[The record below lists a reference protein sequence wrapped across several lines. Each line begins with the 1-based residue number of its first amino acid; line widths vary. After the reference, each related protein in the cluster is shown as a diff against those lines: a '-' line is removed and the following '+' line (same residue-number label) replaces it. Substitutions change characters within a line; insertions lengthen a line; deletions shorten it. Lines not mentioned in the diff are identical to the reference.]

1 MGWALHEIAAH
12 EMAAYL
18 PLAHDHPAWQDFGLL
33 EWVLAGLAGLFTAWS
48 IWRAVVYTLR
58 PGEEEPDHLKRMIF
72 EDPSGQPT
80 GPASIDVEP
89 APRGEGAN
97 HA

>member
-1 MGWALHEIAAH
+1 VTALVGIKAWTR
-12 EMAAYL
+12 L
-18 PLAHDHPAWQDFGLL
+18 PLAHDHPAWQDFGAL
-33 EWVLAGLAGLFTAWS
+33 EWILAGSAGLFTAWA

-72 EDPSGQPT
+72 EDPADA
-80 GPASIDVEP
+80 PASQAMMSGNPHE
-89 APRGEGAN
+89 RGEGAS